1 MAVNKEL
8 HRKRRHNRIRRRII
22 GTKDK
27 PRMSVHRSINNL
39 AVQLI
44 DDIEGVTICAV
55 STMDKSFREKVKT
68 GGNVKAAE
76 TLGEMVAKA
85 AQSKGI
91 KKAVFDRGGY
101 LYHGRIKALAD
112 SARKAGLEF

>member
-1 MAVNKEL
+1 MTVNKESG
-8 HRKRRHNRIRRRII
+8 RIRRHNRIRKRIV

-27 PRMSVHRSINNL
+27 PRISVHRSINNIS
-39 AVQLI
+39 VQLI
-44 DDIEGVTICAV
+44 DDMEGVTLCAV
-55 STMDKSFREKVKT
+55 SSMDKNFREKHKS

-76 TLGEMVAKA
+76 VLGEMIAKA

-91 KKAVFDRGGY
+91 KKAVFDRGGN

-112 SARKAGLEF
+112 SARKTGLEF

>member
-1 MAVNKEL
+1 MTVNKESG
-8 HRKRRHNRIRRRII
+8 RIRRHNRIRRRVM

-27 PRMSVHRSINNL
+27 PRISVHRSIKNIS
-39 AVQLI
+39 VQLI
-44 DDIEGVTICAV
+44 DDIEGVTLCAA
-55 STMDKSFREKVKT
+55 SSMDKSFMEKHKS

-76 TLGEMVAKA
+76 VLGEMIAKA
-85 AQSKGI
+85 AQLKGI
-91 KKAVFDRGGY
+91 KKVVFDRGGY